1 MSYSSRG
8 FLRLAVAGALSLAAG
23 ARAPAAMHLRL
34 VKSEPASNAV
44 VAAPTQL
51 RLWFSLKPAM
61 AITTVKLA
69 TSGDVAIKVGKPAHA
84 GDVKL
89 PVVVAVEEALAP
101 GKYTV
106 SWKTASNDMHPM
118 TGSFN
123 FTVK

>member
-1 MSYSSRG
+1 MSSRRA
-8 FLRLAVAGALSLAAG
+8 FLHLAVAAGALVVLGSS
-23 ARAPAAMHLRL
+23 ARAAMHLRL
-34 VKSEPASNAV
+34 VKSEPAKNAI

-51 RLWFSLKPAM
+51 RLWFSLKP
-61 AITTVKLA
+61 TVSLTSVKLTTA
-69 TSGDVAIKVGKPAHA
+69 SDVAIKVGKPVHT

-89 PVVVAVEEALAP
+89 PVVFAVEEPLAP

-118 TGSFN
+118 TGDFT